1 MPESSPLQSEI
12 KKLITSSGPMPVWRY
27 MELCLTHPEHGYYI
41 SRDPLGR
48 EGDFTTA
55 PEVSQMFG
63 ELLGLWIVQC
73 WRDQGAPK
81 SARLVELG
89 PGRGTL
95 MADALRAAR
104 MVPEFLA
111 SVEIVMVEASPALRE
126 IQREKLSK
134 IVRMAPPPHPALS
147 PDGGE
152 GKPSRISLS
161 PSGGEGR
168 GEGAAARWVD
178 HFDETLCDRPLF
190 LIANE
195 FFDALPIRQFV
206 KTPRGWC
213 ERMVT
218 ADESGKLAFA
228 LAPIAS
234 MIDIPAARGEAQDG
248 AVYEISPASA
258 ALVQEIARVIAA
270 QGGAA
275 LIVDYAHEGI
285 GFGETLQAV
294 AQHKFTGILDAPGEA
309 DLSAHVDFA
318 ALAQAA
324 RASGAKAFGPINQG
338 ALLEALGLRERA
350 AQLAQKN
357 PGEAQT
363 IESAVARLTNPAQMG
378 TLFKTL
384 AIMPNGAPPGF

>member
-1 MPESSPLQSEI
+1 MSASRIAQLIAAQGPLSIAQFMT
-12 KKLITSSGPMPVWRY
+12 LALHDPRR
-27 MELCLTHPEHGYYI
+27 GYY
-41 SRDPLGR
+41 STRDPFGAG
-48 EGDFTTA
+48 GDFITA
-55 PEVSQMFG
+55 PEMSQMFG

-81 SARLVELG
+81 PARLVELG

-104 MVPEFLA
+104 RVPEFLA
-111 SVEIVMVEASPALRE
+111 AIEVVMVEASPALRK
-126 IQREKLSK
+126 IQYEKLSK
-134 IVRMAPPPHPALS
+134 IVRAAPPPHPALS

-152 GKPSRISLS
+152 GNPSHSLS

-168 GEGAAARWVD
+168 GEGAARWVD
-178 HFDETLCDRPLF
+178 HFDSSLLDRPLF

-234 MIDIPAARGEAQDG
+234 IIDIPAARGEAQDG

-258 ALVQEIARVIAA
+258 ALAQEIARVIAE

-275 LIVDYAHEGI
+275 LIVDYGHDGI

-324 RASGAKAFGPINQG
+324 RAGGAKTFGPVGQG

-357 PGEAQT
+357 PGEARA
-363 IESAVARLTNPAQMG
+363 IESAVDRLTNPAQMG
-378 TLFKTL
+378 HLFKAL
-384 AIMPNGAPPGF
+384 AIMPNGASRPPGF